1 MAKILVIGG
10 TGALGTYLVPELL
23 RRGNRVDVASLDER
37 TSDDPNLRYL
47 CMDAK
52 KIDHLKELLSNR
64 YDAIV
69 DFMLY
74 FTSEFRERY
83 ELFLKNTGHYIYLST
98 YRIYADSPTPIT
110 EESARILETVKD
122 PAYLAHA
129 EDEYSLYKA
138 LGEDMLRS
146 SPYRNFTILRPS
158 ITYSK
163 RRFQLVTLEAA
174 TVVKRMREG
183 KIVILPEEAM
193 EKQTTLTWAGDFAR
207 MVAPLILNEKAF
219 GETYTIATGEHHT
232 WREMAEIYREIGGLR
247 YMTVDAETY
256 LHLWSSGNFQARAQL
271 YFDRLFERAID
282 NTKILKASG
291 LRQQDLM
298 PVKEGLRRELAALP
312 KDADLGDHPSNA
324 RMDVYLK
331 EHGIE

>member
-1 MAKILVIGG
+1 MTKILVIGG
-10 TGALGTYLVPELL
+10 TGALGTYLVPELV
-23 RRGNRVDVASLDER
+23 RRGNRVDVASLDDR
-37 TSDDPNLRYL
+37 SSSDPDLRYIKI
-47 CMDAK
+47 DAK
-52 KIDHLKELLSNR
+52 NLDNLKELLKNK

-74 FTSEFRERY
+74 YTSEFRARY
-83 ELFLKNTGHYIYLST
+83 ELFLENTGHYIYLST
-98 YRIYADSPTPIT
+98 YRIYADSETLIT

-122 PAYLAHA
+122 PAYLAHK

-138 LGEDMLRS
+138 LGEDMLRAS
-146 SPYRNFTILRPS
+146 GYRNFTILRPS

-193 EKQTTLTWAGDFAR
+193 EKQTTLTWAGDFAK

-232 WREMAEIYREIGGLR
+232 WREMAAIYQEIGGLR
-247 YMTVDAETY
+247 YITVDAETY
-256 LHLWSSGNFQARAQL
+256 LHLWSTGNFQARAQL
-271 YFDRLFERAID
+271 YFDRFFERAID
-282 NTKILKASG
+282 NSKILKASG
-291 LRQQDLM
+291 LSQADLM
-298 PVKEGLRRELAALP
+298 PVRDGLRRELTALP
-312 KDADLGDHPSNA
+312 PDADFGYHASNE
-324 RMDVYLK
+324 RMDRYLE
-331 EHGIE
+331 EHGIR